1 MKLSSLMIIKAIVC
15 LVFGS
20 LLLLL
25 PTTLLSLYGVTAGPA
40 GILMA
45 RLYAAVLFGNLMV
58 TWFAR
63 NAGETVT
70 RRAIV
75 LDLFV
80 YDAIGFVVALLTQ
93 LSGVTNVLGWSVIV
107 IYLFFTL
114 AFGYFQFMKLGAY

>member
-1 MKLSSLMIIKAIVC
+1 MKLSSLMIIKAIVY